1 MVRWVVDVDLAEL
14 FVPFQRSHD
23 STVRK
28 DVIDRKATKVQFDS
42 GVRVGHGSGIG
53 YDLQKSEVTLSPT
66 SASWF
71 NAPQRGSTS
80 PVSCVRTL
88 VVHGLGLAISPIV
101 GTVIPMTFPCTVLS
115 VANDPSGPD
124 MSMNKAANMIGK

>member
-53 YDLQKSEVTLSPT
+53 YDLQKSEVTYPLPLRRR
-66 SASWF
+66 
-71 NAPQRGSTS
+71 RGSMLPKGVALPQS
-80 PVSCVRTL
+80 AVSV
-88 VVHGLGLAISPIV
+88 P
-101 GTVIPMTFPCTVLS
+101 
-115 VANDPSGPD
+115 
-124 MSMNKAANMIGK
+124 